1 MAWDELSLE
10 CTGSRE
16 ASPAK
21 LSKKEDCLVR
31 NGGLSYALMVSKNN
45 CYETED
51 LDIRGISTEQI
62 EKNTVKHTKIIE
74 SFNSTENRNRI
85 DFVKT
90 FFHTAANMNNN
101 TATATPENKP

>member
-21 LSKKEDCLVR
+21 LSKKEDCVVR
-31 NGGLSYALMVSKNN
+31 NGGLSYSLLVSKNN
-45 CYETED
+45 SYETED
-51 LDIRGISTEQI
+51 LDIRGISTEKI
-62 EKNTVKHTKIIE
+62 EKKTVKHTKRID
-74 SFNSTENRNRI
+74 SFNTTENRNRI

-90 FFHTAANMNNN
+90 FFHSAAIINNN
-101 TATATPENKP
+101 AATTTPENKP